1 MRRGCGECSQRH
13 PLGSR
18 RQRCPIGAAPAAH
31 RLWRIDLSAPAAIAL
46 PLFSVSQIFVMA
58 SVLPSSGDDSHSG
71 ALTAARDW
79 SLLEEVAKSLISLVE
94 VAGVQATLQL
104 TPNLAKFGAGT
115 RVLAIALGMSF
126 AESALR
132 YAIPLF
138 VGARGAEFS
147 WNYLEMGLA
156 SNVALLLHL
165 AFVATVWLRTRTD
178 LGRAAMPVVW
188 TIIAANAVLPSV
200 DKSE

>member
-1 MRRGCGECSQRH
+1 MRACRSLS
-13 PLGSR
+13 LGASICLLLR
-18 RQRCPIGAAPAAH
+18 AAP
-31 RLWRIDLSAPAAIAL
+31 P
-46 PLFSVSQIFVMA
+46 SQIFVMA

-71 ALTAARDW
+71 ALVAARDW

-94 VAGVQATLQL
+94 VFGVQATLQL

-147 WNYLEMGLA
+147 WNYLEMALA

-165 AFVATVWLRTRTD
+165 AFVAAVWLRTRTD

-200 DKSE
+200 DKSEKTARILGLAGHGR